1 MTLKIY
7 LSQINTTVGDLA
19 GNCQKILREF
29 KKAESEN
36 CDLVVFCEM
45 TICGYP
51 AQDLWLKKYFIAEV
65 EEKIIEIIEATKNS
79 KCAILL
85 GAPTSSTN
93 RIKKE
98 IISNSAILIEKGK
111 VVKVCNKK
119 TLANQGVFD
128 EKRYF
133 EPEPAMSFVEFRGFT
148 LAILICEDL
157 WDAKNLFLLKEQV
170 FDLIISLNSSP
181 YSFNKQQDR
190 RNIVQNFTKTLNKP
204 LVYVNQVGGQ
214 DSLVFDGDSFVMNE
228 VGEIV
233 LKMKV
238 FEEDFGIVE
247 IEKDGPR
254 NKCGV
259 TMGGCE
265 VTHHAHT
272 SHCHSESPV
281 CHPALVAGSINKFSN
296 NYNACILG
304 LRDYIQK
311 NGFQKI
317 LLGMSGGI
325 DSALVATMAVDALGS
340 ENVSLYALPSRYNS
354 ETSMIDAKKCAKNL
368 GVNLEVIS
376 IEEPFKAMLKAL
388 GNVSGL
394 TEENLQSRIRGN
406 ILMALSN
413 NSGALLL
420 STGNKS
426 ELACGYATLY
436 GDMCG
441 AFNPIKDLYKTEIF
455 ELAKWRNENIPQIS
469 FYKNQNLIPQNII
482 TKAPTAELR
491 PNQKDSDSL
500 PEYEI
505 LDKILFALIE
515 EQKSIT
521 EIIKLGFENSL
532 VKKVAKLFYASE
544 YKRQQ
549 SCVGPKISEM
559 SFDKDRRYPITNKSF

>member
-133 EPEPAMSFVEFRGFT
+133 EPELAMSFVEFRGFT

-181 YSFNKQQDR
+181 YSVSKQQDR

-228 VGEIV
+228 AGEVI
-233 LKMKV
+233 LQMKV
-238 FEEDFGIVE
+238 FEENFGIVE
-247 IEKDGPR
+247 IEKD
-254 NKCGV
+254 
-259 TMGGCE
+259 
-265 VTHHAHT
+265 
-272 SHCHSESPV
+272 ESCV
-281 CHPALVAGSINKFSN
+281 SFHFNPALVVGSTEKFSN

>member
-1 MTLKIY
+1 MAIW
-7 LSQINTTVGDLA
+7 LA
-19 GNCQKILREF
+19 IAKKILREF

-133 EPEPAMSFVEFRGFT
+133 EPELAMSFVEFRGFT

-181 YSFNKQQDR
+181 YSVSKQQDR

-228 VGEIV
+228 AGEVI
-233 LKMKV
+233 LQMKV
-238 FEEDFGIVE
+238 FEENFGIVE
-247 IEKDGPR
+247 IEKD
-254 NKCGV
+254 
-259 TMGGCE
+259 
-265 VTHHAHT
+265 
-272 SHCHSESPV
+272 ESCV
-281 CHPALVAGSINKFSN
+281 SFHFNPALVVGSTEKFSN

>member
-1 MTLKIY
+1 MTLKIH

-36 CDLVVFCEM
+36 CDLVIFCEM

-51 AQDLWLKKYFIAEV
+51 AQDLWLKKYFIAEI
-65 EEKIIEIIEATKNS
+65 EEKIIEIMEAAKNS

-93 RIKKE
+93 RVKKE

-111 VVKVCNKK
+111 VIKVCNKK

-181 YSFNKQQDR
+181 YSVNKQQDG
-190 RNIVQNFTKTLNKP
+190 RNIDQNFTKTLNKS
-204 LVYVNQVGGQ
+204 LIYFNQVGGQ

-228 VGEIV
+228 AGEIV

-247 IEKDGPR
+247 IEKDGLR
-254 NKCGV
+254 SL
-259 TMGGCE
+259 
-265 VTHHAHT
+265 H
-272 SHCHSESPV
+272 
-281 CHPALVAGSINKFSN
+281 CHPAVVAGSINKLGN
-296 NYNACILG
+296 NYNTCIIG

-311 NGFQKI
+311 NGFKKV

-354 ETSMIDAKKCAKNL
+354 ETSMIDAKECAKNL
-368 GVNLEVIS
+368 AVNLEVIS
-376 IEEPFKAMLKAL
+376 IEEPFKAMLKTL

-455 ELAKWRNENIPQIS
+455 ELAKWRNENAHEILRYTQDDGSDNCHPERS
-469 FYKNQNLIPQNII
+469 EGSHPTKPIPQNII

-549 SCVGPKISEM
+549 SCIGPKISEM